1 MKTTVTQS
9 PSVETITEW
18 FETRQ
23 HRNATVSL
31 FVRCEV
37 VYDGRASSELA
48 TGDRF
53 ILCKPDNAFA
63 VHTDTGHD
71 PQNWMPPGGS
81 ITITDTDPVTI
92 TVERSDPDEIIDVIC
107 DEVYHGSFMQLEDT
121 AELHL
126 QGSERDLQE
135 HIFNNPDVFENG
147 FRATEMER
155 ETPAG
160 PIDIWGYDTNGT
172 PTVLELKRQTAGPGD
187 AEQLQRY
194 MKHLDANAR
203 GVLIAPSVSDRAEAL
218 LAEHGLESAEIEPP
232 SAGRDESTS
241 LSEFT

>member
-1 MKTTVTQS
+1 MKSTVIDS
-9 PSVETITEW
+9 PSVDTVTDW
-18 FETRQ
+18 FERQQ
-23 HRNATVSL
+23 HRNATISL

-53 ILCKPDNAFA
+53 IICKPDNAFV
-63 VHTDTGHD
+63 VHTDSGCD

-81 ITITDTDPVTI
+81 ITITDTDPLTI
-92 TVERSDPDEIIDVIC
+92 TAKRNDPKEVIDVIC
-107 DEVYHGSFMQLEDT
+107 DEVYHGSFMQIEDT
-121 AELHL
+121 AELKL

-135 HIFNNPDVFENG
+135 YIFNNPDVFEDG

-160 PIDIWGYDTNGT
+160 PIDIWGYDKDGQ
-172 PTVLELKRQTAGPGD
+172 PTVLELKRRTGGPDD
-187 AEQLQRY
+187 AEQLHRY
-194 MKHLDANAR
+194 MNHLDAKAR
-203 GVLIAPSVSDRAEAL
+203 GVLIAPSVSDRAEEIL
-218 LAEHGLESAEIEPP
+218 NTHNLESAEIEPP

-241 LSEFT
+241 LTEFT